1 MNTFI
6 RAPRP
11 NCGAR
16 GEGRRIRVLHGRT
29 EEINLYY
36 MADREE
42 AVLQQGG
49 IRSCQGKSI
58 TRRMRW

>member
-1 MNTFI
+1 MDTFI
-6 RAPRP
+6 KTPRP

-16 GEGRRIRVLHGRT
+16 SEDQGMRHPLRGS

-42 AVLQQGG
+42 AVLQ
-49 IRSCQGKSI
+49 
-58 TRRMRW
+58 

>member
-1 MNTFI
+1 MDTFI
-6 RAPRP
+6 NAPRP

-16 GEGRRIRVLHGRT
+16 REDQGMRVLHGRT

-42 AVLQQGG
+42 AVLQ
-49 IRSCQGKSI
+49 
-58 TRRMRW
+58 

>member
-1 MNTFI
+1 MDTFI
-6 RAPRP
+6 KAPRP

-16 GEGRRIRVLHGRT
+16 GEGRGMQVLHRRT

-42 AVLQQGG
+42 AVLQ
-49 IRSCQGKSI
+49 
-58 TRRMRW
+58 